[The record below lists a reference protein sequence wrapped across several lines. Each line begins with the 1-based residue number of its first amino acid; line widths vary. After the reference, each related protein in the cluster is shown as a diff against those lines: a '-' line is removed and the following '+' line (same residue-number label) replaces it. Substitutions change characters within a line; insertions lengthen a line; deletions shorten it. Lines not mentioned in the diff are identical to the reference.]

1 MPRTAVQDA
10 PEMGR
15 PPSDKPKAAILNF
28 RVYPEVREAVEAHAR
43 KEHRTVA
50 SMAELLLREAIVA
63 RMKRDKEDPSSIEG
77 LP

>member
-10 PEMGR
+10 PDMGR
-15 PPSDKPKAAILNF
+15 PPADKPKAAILNF
-28 RVYPEVREAVEAHAR
+28 RVYPEVREAVEAYAR

-63 RMKRDKEDPSSIEG
+63 RMKRDKEDPSSIEQ